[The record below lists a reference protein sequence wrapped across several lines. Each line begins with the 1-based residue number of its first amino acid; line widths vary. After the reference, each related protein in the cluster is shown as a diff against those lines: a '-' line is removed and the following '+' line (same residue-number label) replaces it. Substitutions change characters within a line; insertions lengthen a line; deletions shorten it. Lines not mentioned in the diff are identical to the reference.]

1 MTVCLS
7 NQPQIPVIAPGY
19 SHANKHVWE
28 GQWLRMD
35 MQTLETGPLGS
46 DISVCLEAASDNG

>member
-35 MQTLETGPLGS
+35 TQTLETGPLGS
-46 DISVCLEAASDNG
+46 DISVCLEASDNG